1 MFNKKLK
8 EKIEQ
13 LKDRC
18 KYLEDRCSCLD
29 RNCED
34 LAMGEYRVNIANI
47 QLQQE
52 IKQLKEENEI
62 LGGLVGEYNVSLE
75 STDGGKIKATL
86 ANRRAG
92 ELLCELLGEKM
103 PTEFKYKIPTPEE
116 KEGLPS
122 SDECEHVYGSYVDC
136 VNDELTKFRFNFCPR
151 CGEILGERKKIKDV
165 I

>member
-13 LKDRC
+13 LKDKC
-18 KYLEDRCSCLD
+18 EYLEDRCRCLD

-52 IKQLKEENEI
+52 IKQLKEERNE
-62 LGGLVGEYNVSLE
+62 L
-75 STDGGKIKATL
+75 TDPAWVVWLDKKIMED
-86 ANRRAG
+86 AG
-92 ELLCELLGEKM
+92 
-103 PTEFKYKIPTPEE
+103 PTPEE
-116 KEGLPS
+116 DKCLPS
-122 SDECEHVYGSYVDC
+122 SDECDHVYGSYVDC

-151 CGEILGERKKIKDV
+151 CGEVLGEEE
-165 I
+165 